1 MEQPP
6 RMIADAMLG
15 KLARWLRL
23 LGFDVEYAPLDDA
36 ALAAR
41 ARAEGRLLLTRD
53 HGLAARRGLA
63 VLLITSEHLDEQLR
77 QVLDTVGYPDEHT
90 RPRCMQCNVPL
101 DSLTPVEAAPY
112 VPPYVARTQ
121 TRFRRCPRC
130 GRITWPATHW
140 AGIRRRLEQAAP
152 RLTNFLSSL

>member
-1 MEQPP
+1 METLP
-6 RMIADAMLG
+6 RLLADAMLG

-23 LGFDVEYAPLDDA
+23 LGFDVEYAPVDDH

-41 ARAEGRLLLTRD
+41 ARAEGRVLLTRD
-53 HGLAARRGLA
+53 HGLAARRGLS
-63 VLLITSEHLDEQLR
+63 VLLVTSEVLDEQLR
-77 QVLDTVGYPDEHT
+77 QVLDTLGYPDERT

-101 DSLTPVEAAPY
+101 EPLSPTEAAAY
-112 VPPYVARTQ
+112 VPPYVVRTQ

-140 AGIRRRLEQAAP
+140 TGIRERLERAAP

>member
-1 MEQPP
+1 ME
-6 RMIADAMLG
+6 RMLADAMLG

-23 LGFDVEYAPLDDA
+23 LGFDVVYMQEEDA

-53 HGLAARRGLA
+53 RGLAARRGLR
-63 VLLITSEHLDEQLR
+63 VLLITSEDLEAQLY
-77 QVLDTVGYPDEHT
+77 QVLETVGYPDAET
-90 RPRCMQCNVPL
+90 PPRCMTCNVPL
-101 DSLTPVEAAPY
+101 ERISRDEAAPY

-140 AGIRRRLEQAAP
+140 AGMCERLKRVAP

>member
-1 MEQPP
+1 ME
-6 RMIADAMLG
+6 RLLADAMLG

-23 LGFDVEYAPLDDA
+23 LGFDTEYAPLEDA

-53 HGLAARRGLA
+53 HALAARRGLR
-63 VLLITSEHLDEQLR
+63 VLLITSEALEDQLR
-77 QVLDTVGYPDEHT
+77 QVLDTVGYPERGT
-90 RPRCMQCNVPL
+90 PPRCMACNVPL
-101 DSLTPVEAAPY
+101 VILTPAEAAPY

-121 TRFRRCPRC
+121 TRFRRCPSC

-140 AGIRRRLEQAAP
+140 ATMRERLERAAP

>member
-1 MEQPP
+1 ME
-6 RMIADAMLG
+6 RMLADAMLG

-23 LGFDVEYAPLDDA
+23 LGFDVEYAQLDDA

-53 HGLAARRGLA
+53 HALAARRGLR
-63 VLLITSEHLDEQLR
+63 VLLITSEVLEEQVA
-77 QVLDTVGYPDEHT
+77 QVLETVGLPASDAV
-90 RPRCMQCNVPL
+90 PRCMVCNVPL
-101 DSLTPVEAAPY
+101 EVLSRAEAALH

-140 AGIRRRLEQAAP
+140 EGIRERLARAGVRVSFWE
-152 RLTNFLSSL
+152 T